1 MNRRFQ
7 FAALLALP
15 AILLGASLLLPAHA
29 SAQTPRLERVQQRQ
43 EERRELAQ
51 QQRAPANATPG
62 ERGMMGL
69 PPKWIERVQ
78 DMPPE
83 QQERFLRNNQQFQ
96 SLPPWRQQQI
106 RQNLAKWN
114 SLPPE
119 KQQEIREREQIWEQM
134 TPEQQDYVRNT
145 LLPRWQQL
153 PPERRAVIQRH
164 LRALN
169 GLSDSDREARLNNPN
184 FLQGMSPDEQ
194 QMLRDLAHLRIGA
207 GPDAPPQQ

>member
-1 MNRRFQ
+1 MIRRLI
-7 FAALLALP
+7 FAAILALLLA
-15 AILLGASLLLPAHA
+15 GALSV
-29 SAQTPRLERVQQRQ
+29 SAQTPALEARQQRMEQ
-43 EERRELAQ
+43 RQARREQA
-51 QQRAPANATPG
+51 QQRAPANNGNPG

-69 PPKWIERVQ
+69 PPKWIERLQ
-78 DMPPE
+78 DMPPA

-114 SLPPE
+114 NLSPE
-119 KQQEIREREQIWEQM
+119 QREEIRQRERIWEQM
-134 TPEQQDYVRNT
+134 TPEQQDYVRNV

-153 PPERRAVIQRH
+153 PLERRAVIQQH

-169 GLSDSDREARLNNPN
+169 GLSDSDREARLNNPR

-207 GPDAPPQQ
+207 GVEPPPQ

>member
-1 MNRRFQ
+1 MTRKLQLGTGFAL
-7 FAALLALP
+7 AALLLSVSVATP
-15 AILLGASLLLPAHA
+15 ARANAKTS
-29 SAQTPRLERVQQRQ
+29 RQQRVEQ
-43 EERRELAQ
+43 QQERREMAQ
-51 QQRAPANATPG
+51 EQRAQANPTPG

-96 SLPPWRQQQI
+96 NLPEWRQQQI

-114 SLPPE
+114 SLSPE
-119 KQQEIREREQIWEQM
+119 QQQEIRRREAFLEQM
-134 TPEQQDYVRNT
+134 PPEQQQYVRNV

-153 PPERRAVIQRH
+153 PPGRKAVIRQH

-169 GLSDSDREARLNNPN
+169 GLSDPEREARLNNPN
-184 FLQGMSPDEQ
+184 FMQGMSPDEQ

-207 GPDAPPQQ
+207 GPDAAPQQ

>member
-1 MNRRFQ
+1 M
-7 FAALLALP
+7 LALP
-15 AILLGASLLLPAHA
+15 AFLLGGSLAVTAHA
-29 SAQTPRLERVQQRQ
+29 GPQTPREQRLEQRQEQRELVQQRP
-43 EERRELAQ
+43 
-51 QQRAPANATPG
+51 PANATPG

-78 DMPPE
+78 DMTPE
-83 QQERFLRNNQQFQ
+83 QQERFMRNNQQFQ
-96 SLPPWRQQQI
+96 SLPPWRQEQI

-114 SLPPE
+114 SLPPD
-119 KQQEIREREQIWEQM
+119 KQQEIRDRERIWEQM

-153 PPERRAVIQRH
+153 PPQRRAVIQRH

-169 GLSDSDREARLNNPN
+169 GLSDSDREARLNDPN

-207 GPDAPPQQ
+207 GPDAPPQ

>member
-1 MNRRFQ
+1 MNRRFK
-7 FAALLALP
+7 FAAMLALP
-15 AILLGASLLLPAHA
+15 AVLVAGSLALPAHA
-29 SAQTPRLERVQQRQ
+29 GAQTPRGQRVGPRQ
-43 EERRELAQ
+43 PPREGV
-51 QQRAPANATPG
+51 RPRVPANPTPG

-83 QQERFLRNNQQFQ
+83 QQERFLRNNQEFQ

-114 SLPPE
+114 NLSPE
-119 KQQEIREREQIWEQM
+119 QRQAMRERERIWEQM
-134 TPEQQDYVRNT
+134 TPQQQEYVRNT

-153 PPERRAVIQRH
+153 PPGRKAVIQRH

-169 GLSDSDREARLNNPN
+169 GLSDFDREARLNDPY
-184 FLQGMSPDEQ
+184 FLQGMSPDER
-194 QMLRDLAHLRIGA
+194 QMLRALARLRIGA
-207 GPDAPPQQ
+207 GVDAPPQQ